1 MKKLLLIFLMMLL
14 FSSLALSQIT
24 RIKDIQYTTDPSG
37 DSPLNGQVVTISGIV
52 TAEHR
57 GDVKANGGISGS
69 YFFMMDSAGAWSG
82 IQVYFSDSLTAE
94 GDSIT
99 VTGLVNE
106 YYGQT
111 QIKNITEFIRHS
123 TRNPLP
129 GPVDVTTAEAG
140 TEAYEG
146 CLVRVNDVT
155 IVETDIGSY
164 DNWKVD
170 DGSGPIKIDT

>member
-99 VTGLVNE
+99 VDCVADSYITFRQYRTALEESGRFSTPIPPPE
-106 YYGQT
+106 GYPYT
-111 QIKNITEFIRHS
+111 QSGVLKIEPK
-123 TRNPLP
+123 P
-129 GPVDVTTAEAG
+129 GE
-140 TEAYEG
+140 
-146 CLVRVNDVT
+146 
-155 IVETDIGSY
+155 
-164 DNWKVD
+164 
-170 DGSGPIKIDT
+170 